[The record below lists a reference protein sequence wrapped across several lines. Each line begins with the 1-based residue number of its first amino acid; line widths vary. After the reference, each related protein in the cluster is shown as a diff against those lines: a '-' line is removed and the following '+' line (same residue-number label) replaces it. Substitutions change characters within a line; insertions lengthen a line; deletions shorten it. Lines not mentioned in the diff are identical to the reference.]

1 MNALLTRVMQGVNL
15 SNPDAGL
22 LMFRNLLALVPWW
35 PLLGWTIFS
44 VLGGVWIGWKRGRLR
59 QAVLWSLI
67 IGVAAWPI
75 LLALPSRNHK

>member
-15 SNPDAGL
+15 SDPHAGL

-44 VLGGVWIGWKRGRLR
+44 VLGGAWIGWKRGRLR

-67 IGVAAWPI
+67 IGVVAWPA
-75 LLALPSRNHK
+75 LLALPSRRHK